1 MVPHPFRNRVL
12 QLLVSAMFCLLTKKH
27 GAVTSSPGD
36 QLTGNSLAQPI
47 PQGAFLGRSSSS
59 NLKGTYAPHPAAYI
73 LCTFLPL
80 FLQLVCLY
88 SSFVLTL
95 TRTYRPIAKM
105 SWSEEK
111 LATSRTSID
120 GNRIV
125 VNTSDVDMPDTDHK
139 QEAAEQIAAMSPEEF
154 QALEKKLL
162 WKIDLKLIPWMTY
175 VKLSSYELCWTDHDP

>member
-1 MVPHPFRNRVL
+1 MLP
-12 QLLVSAMFCLLTKKH
+12 T
-27 GAVTSSPGD
+27 
-36 QLTGNSLAQPI
+36 
-47 PQGAFLGRSSSS
+47 PQR
-59 NLKGTYAPHPAAYI
+59 YI
-73 LCTFLPL
+73 LCTFLPLFLPL

-139 QEAAEQIAAMSPEEF
+139 HEAAEQIAAMSSEEF

-175 VKLSSYELCWTDHDP
+175 VKLSSLNYARLTMIHNQTAVLGEFQAIM